1 MTAAFLLHPTARR
14 TLYRSPFSLAPSPM
28 NGLRLIPF
36 AASLLMLVTPVV
48 SSQAQATFLD
58 YRTTV
63 PTGWVAATP
72 SSTMRLA
79 EYRVPASGGAIPVE
93 VVVYFFGPGQGGPP
107 QANLD
112 RWKSQFSNPAGG
124 PVAETVRHETTGAFP
139 LTIAEYSGTYARG
152 MGAGSSAEAARPGHT
167 LIAVVVETP
176 RGTLFVQCFGPA
188 AAVAAQKTA
197 YLQFVRGLR

>member
-1 MTAAFLLHPTARR
+1 MNVLRALPVA
-14 TLYRSPFSLAPSPM
+14 FSLLFLGCAT
-28 NGLRLIPF
+28 
-36 AASLLMLVTPVV
+36 SLQ
-48 SSQAQATFLD
+48 SQAGTTSPPAAAGTFLG

-63 PTGWVAATP
+63 PAAWAYATP

-79 EYRVPASGGAIPVE
+79 EYRIPTAGAATPVE
-93 VVVYFFGPGQGGPP
+93 IVVYFFGPGQGGSP

-124 PVAETVRHETTGAFP
+124 PVAEVVRHDTTGAFP

-152 MGAGSSAEAARPGHT
+152 TGAGSSPDAARPGHT
-167 LIAVVVETP
+167 LIAVVAETP
-176 RGTLFVQCFGPA
+176 RGTLFFQCFGPS
-188 AAVAAQKTA
+188 AAVATHRAA